1 MSKKYITLQK
11 NLLFN
16 LPSTTPKLKTYAIVD
31 SLRDES
37 IREKIPWSGLD
48 YLDLWHEDLWEFEQ
62 EVPLFLIKLEKENEL
77 TDYLLHSTEK
87 GSVSYCISPYRLEVL
102 QHYYNFFTY
111 PEIDKEG
118 FKKYGRD
125 EPTPKG
131 MEWSRKVY
139 FGAFAS
145 DTLPDYIETLYS
157 EEKIDEFFA
166 GVAMWLVPSSVQ
178 ESELYI
184 AFRDKEGQVDDVNLD
199 LNQLL
204 EIETPMLNF
213 DTVSFPTIPNLED
226 YAHEVTLD
234 LKQMEL
240 FEQRHRR
247 KFIDNVFYWAQK
259 EGYTFYHPKEFNKQ
273 RALEL
278 FSEANTLGLESED
291 AVYKYIIYAL
301 LVLKPMQETT
311 VYQKL
316 RQMPNEET
324 KTALLTQE
332 IWKILQFQRRANG

>member
-87 GSVSYCISPYRLEVL
+87 GSVSYCISPYQLEVL

-118 FKKYGRD
+118 FKKYGRN